1 MRAFVI
7 KHAGEYGMSE
17 NFDVAVIVQE
27 TGAVFF
33 HLVCL
38 SRLGTIDY
46 FYPVHTEKEY
56 KYSIEQT
63 SSLASDSKLASTLC
77 LFLALL
83 LFGLPYLNLW
93 LYLSAYVKKKKY
105 TETDTKQK
113 ETVTM
118 VSVLMAYAV
127 AAVVAW
133 QLVKA
138 LSNNRQGI
146 VTWVVSVDLDDSPNT
161 NTNYTTEFFEELVAV
176 CSLLVGV
183 HYLKEPKISKV
194 ELILKITLLVAA
206 LFRAFPGAH
215 LSPHISLY
223 LALMRF
229 VNWESLVFRSLGGFV
244 GFILVLGWK
253 EIWQLEKTPTAD
265 GYAAVGEAETAG
277 VAAAAPASA
286 AFGRPGQVDGAGLKI
301 TFDGGRYF

>member
-1 MRAFVI
+1 
-7 KHAGEYGMSE
+7 MSE

-27 TGAVFF
+27 MGAVFF

-77 LFLALL
+77 LFLTLL
-83 LFGLPYLNLW
+83 VFGLPCMNVW
-93 LYLSAYVKKKKY
+93 LYLSGYIRNKKY
-105 TETDTKQK
+105 TETFTRQK

-118 VSVLMAYAV
+118 VCVLVSYAV
-127 AAVVAW
+127 ATVLAW

-138 LSNNRQGI
+138 LSNNRQGS
-146 VTWVVSVDLDDSPNT
+146 VLWVVSVDLDDSPNT
-161 NTNYTTEFFEELVAV
+161 NTNYVTEFFEELVV
-176 CSLLVGV
+176 VSSLLVGV
-183 HYLKEPKISKV
+183 HYLKEPKISNV
-194 ELILKITLLVAA
+194 EFTLKLTLLVAA
-206 LFRAFPGAH
+206 LFRAFPTAH

-229 VNWESLVFRSLGGFV
+229 AHWESFVFRSLGGFAGLIIV
-244 GFILVLGWK
+244 VGWK
-253 EIWQLEKTPTAD
+253 RIFDLEKTPIGD
-265 GYAAVGEAETAG
+265 GYAVLTEASAG
-277 VAAAAPASA
+277 TAAAPASA
-286 AFGRPGQVDGAGLKI
+286 AFGRGQVDGAGLKI